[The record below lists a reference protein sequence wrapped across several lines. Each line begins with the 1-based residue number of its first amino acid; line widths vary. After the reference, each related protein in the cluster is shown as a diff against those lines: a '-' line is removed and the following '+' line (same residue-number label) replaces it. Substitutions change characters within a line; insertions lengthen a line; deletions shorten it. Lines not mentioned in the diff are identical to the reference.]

1 MTITKSD
8 FTGLGAGVLLS
19 AFLFAPGAGAEIL
32 SAQIPDLL
40 AGDNLVKAAEA
51 DVVSAREQARVAL
64 GNWFPNLDV
73 SASYGYESQK
83 PEKAVDTEIVPR
95 ELDLTI
101 TQLLWDFGSTNATL
115 RSARLTLEQARA
127 VLVASRQNLL
137 LEAVSTYLDVLR
149 AGDVLD
155 FARQSEDNLIR
166 QTGLENA
173 LVERGAGF
181 STDVLQAKVQLAG
194 SSARRVRA
202 EGALQVARNAYREVF
217 GAAPGELS
225 SMKSPTLPLDL
236 LPQDVETAVEGAEKD
251 NPQLLAA
258 SIGNAIAREAVKRSR
273 ASGFFPKLEGV
284 LETKYKED
292 VGGTIG
298 DETERLAKVQLTY
311 PFNLGFTAVNTL
323 RAARSSESATR
334 LRYADARDVVEQQA
348 RDSWENLRT
357 ARENASLLKNQA
369 NIAAEFLDFARKE
382 RQLGRRSLIDVLAG
396 ETALIDASSDAA
408 SAEVDVSIAV
418 YTLLNVMGRLE
429 EGAIRD

>member
-1 MTITKSD
+1 MAT
-8 FTGLGAGVLLS
+8 
-19 AFLFAPGAGAEIL
+19 
-32 SAQIPDLL
+32 
-40 AGDNLVKAAEA
+40 DNLIKAAEA

-64 GNWFPNLDV
+64 GNWFPNLNV
-73 SASYGYESQK
+73 TANYGIEDQK
-83 PEKAVDTEIVPR
+83 PEKAADTRIIPR
-95 ELDLTI
+95 ELDFTI

-127 VLVASRQNLL
+127 VLDAARQNLML
-137 LEAVSTYLDVLR
+137 QAVSAYLNVIR
-149 AGDVLD
+149 TGDVLE
-155 FARQSEDNLIR
+155 FSRQSEDNLVR

-194 SSARRVRA
+194 ASARRVRA

-225 SMKSPTLPLDL
+225 SMKSPPLPLDL
-236 LPQDVETAVEGAEKD
+236 LPQDVKSAVETAVTD
-251 NPQLLAA
+251 NPQLIAA
-258 SIGNAIAREAVKRSR
+258 NIGNSIARETVNQSR
-273 ASGFFPKLEGV
+273 ASGFYPKLEGV
-284 LETKYKED
+284 LETKIKED

-298 DETERLAKVQLTY
+298 DETERLAKVELTY

-323 RAARSSESATR
+323 RAAKSTESATL

-348 RDSWENLRT
+348 RDAWENLRT
-357 ARENASLLKNQA
+357 ARENAALLKNQA
-369 NIAAEFLDFARKE
+369 NIASEFLEFARKE

-418 YTLLNVMGRLE
+418 FTLLNVMGRLE
-429 EGAIRD
+429 EDAVRN